1 MRILLTLLF
10 FTSVS
15 YSQGNLIEFDYLS
28 DKLTGHNYLDVGAV
42 FSVVTDNKVPNP
54 KEQKLSGWTVNVE
67 YDRVNF
73 DKGGYQYTARIKM
86 FMDVIFLLD
95 NALTKKGSIHRKVS
109 TGITSGILGWHS
121 FRWNALSKDKF
132 CLGLGFNAS
141 DYFYG
146 ASYKDENE
154 DLFTPEPNG
163 YYLGGGPTLSF
174 DYRINDFFK
183 IGGLFDYTV
192 SAVKAVGL
200 TYGEKI
206 EGFPLPHFFN
216 GSISLTTKWGAFL
229 KYDFNT
235 ILNTNNATTQGRR
248 SDLWIGFKFVL
259 R

>member
-1 MRILLTLLF
+1 MRALLIILLF
-10 FTSVS
+10 SS
-15 YSQGNLIEFDYLS
+15 IGYSQDKLIEFDYLS
-28 DKLTGHNYLDVGAV
+28 DKLTEHRYLDVGAI

-54 KEQKLSGWTVNVE
+54 QEQKLSGWTVNVQF
-67 YDRVNF
+67 DKINF
-73 DKGGYQYTARIKM
+73 DKGGYQYTGRIKM

-95 NALTKKGSIHRKVS
+95 NALTKKGTVNRKVS

-121 FRWNALSKDKF
+121 FRWNAISKDKF

-146 ASYKDENE
+146 ASYEDENG

-163 YYLGGGPTLSF
+163 YYLGGGPTVSF
-174 DYRINDFFK
+174 DYKINNFLK
-183 IGGLFDYTV
+183 LGGLFDYTF
-192 SAVKAVGL
+192 SAVKAVGI
-200 TYGEKI
+200 TYGEEI

-216 GSISLTTKWGAFL
+216 VSVNLTTIWGAFV

-235 ILNTNNATTQGRR
+235 ILNVGNAPTQGKR
-248 SDLWIGFKFVL
+248 SDFWIGFKFVL